1 MWINFYSSSS
11 QFCAVLDVSVNVPIS
26 SSIVDTLLFKLLDPR
41 KHNKHE
47 LNNAS
52 DNFAL
57 TQLID
62 LVWVMS
68 VFSVINFASL
78 L

>member
-1 MWINFYSSSS
+1 MGINFYSSSS

-26 SSIVDTLLFKLLDPR
+26 SSR